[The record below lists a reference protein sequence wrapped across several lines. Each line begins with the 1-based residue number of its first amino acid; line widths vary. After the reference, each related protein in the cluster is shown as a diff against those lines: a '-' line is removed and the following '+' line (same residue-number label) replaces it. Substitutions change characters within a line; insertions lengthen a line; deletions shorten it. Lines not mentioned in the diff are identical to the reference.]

1 MQAYLAW
8 NEKQRQKLLQR
19 SAKKKENIVDGALD
33 QRKVGGKEMRIETE
47 GRGERHIQ
55 INDFWFQRTDDSR
68 QEGTMRVKIKQLVE
82 PGEDEGQKI
91 RS

>member
-33 QRKVGGKEMRIETE
+33 QRKVVE
-47 GRGERHIQ
+47 ER
-55 INDFWFQRTDDSR
+55 
-68 QEGTMRVKIKQLVE
+68 K
-82 PGEDEGQKI
+82 
-91 RS
+91 